1 MEFDASLNYLR
12 VEIDKKVNG
21 RFPVPHGFLDDHV
34 RNVSEIRVL
43 LSEDLKTRLI
53 RHLET
58 IYGTQHGAGHVLKAD
73 FHEWYPSRKPE
84 IESYYWRRLYKYW
97 IDYSVLPV
105 QVVKTIDKVTDEI
118 LGYLGDPLEEA
129 SWRRRGLVMGH
140 VQSGKTTNY
149 SALIAKAAD
158 AGYRIIIVLAGLTSS
173 LRYQTQVR
181 LDKAFVGKSSL
192 GDKLVSEI
200 YPISNVLKGSD
211 YEGLKQRQPFC
222 GTTQSGDFSVNIIRG
237 IAAEEGN
244 FAGPILFV
252 TKKHEK
258 VLESLAS
265 WLDDLKSGSPLD
277 GPMLLIDDEADNAS
291 VNTSKDPKKSTRI
304 NERIRKLLMCSRR
317 TSYVGYTATPFAN
330 IFIDPDTED
339 EMLNSDLFPEHF
351 IKSLEPPENYVGA
364 EKLFSEKAEYFESCV
379 REIPPDFM
387 DYLPLKHKSGD
398 LVSELPQSLKDA
410 TYQYLIARAIRV
422 LGGDGQQHSSMLVNV
437 SRFNA
442 IQEQVHNL
450 IYILLQDVSAAVT
463 AWSSS
468 AAWASSSIM
477 LKLHSIWRLEFSN
490 QVDYSWDE
498 VRAALRK
505 GVASIEVKLVN
516 MKGGGLDY
524 NNSPASGIHVIAVG
538 GLALARGLT
547 LEGLLVSYVLRNV
560 GAADTLLQM
569 GRWFGY
575 RDRYANICRI
585 HVTEEMLGDFR
596 EVSGAVEELRNDL
609 VRMERMKVTPNEF
622 GLKVRQ
628 SPTGIAITAAN
639 KMRGARSVV
648 MAVDLSLR
656 HLQAYELFNDRGI
669 NKRHLSVVSSL
680 VELLESGGKG
690 GRDVDEKSALVW
702 KEVGVSVIQ
711 ELLLKLELPQ
721 MEFAIGNGERSLVLD
736 YIADRAAGELS
747 FWDVAIPFRRT
758 GEPRLEFPFGLGLE
772 SKVYCR
778 RRKSGVPKSDDPDVV
793 KVTANHVVADSA
805 EFDLQYGE
813 REKLRRLLPVLEK
826 EYPSVSPEVRHLM
839 ARSRPLIIIHL
850 MDFELKTPR
859 DGVPKKSLKFEDC
872 SPVVSISLA
881 FPGTKVN
888 ASPREYFAT
897 KRLTE
902 MMARQREELE
912 SDEDLESDE

>member
-1 MEFDASLNYLR
+1 MEFDASLSYLR
-12 VEIDKKVNG
+12 VEIDKKTDG
-21 RFPVPHGFLDDHV
+21 RLPVPKGFLEDHV
-34 RNVSEIRVL
+34 RNASEIRIL
-43 LSEDLKTRLI
+43 LSEDLKIRLI
-53 RHLET
+53 RHLEA
-58 IYGTQHGAGHVLKAD
+58 IYGTQHGTGHVLKTD
-73 FHEWYPSRKPE
+73 FQEWYPSRKAD
-84 IESYYWRRLYKYW
+84 IESYYWRRLNKYW
-97 IDYSVLPV
+97 VDCSVLPV
-105 QVVKTIDKVTDEI
+105 QVVKSVDKVTDEI
-118 LGYLGDPLEEA
+118 LGYLGDPQEEA

-158 AGYRIIIVLAGLTSS
+158 AGYRIIIVLAGLTNS

-181 LDKAFVGKSSL
+181 LDKSFVGKSSL

-200 YPISNVLKGSD
+200 YPISNVLKGTD

-237 IAAEEGN
+237 ITAEEGN

-252 TKKHEK
+252 TKKHER

-265 WLDDLKSGSPLD
+265 WLSDLKPGSPLD

-291 VNTSKDPKKSTRI
+291 VNTSKDPKKTTRI
-304 NERIRKLLMCSRR
+304 NSRIRELLKCSRR

-379 REIPPDFM
+379 REVPPDYI
-387 DYLPLKHKSGD
+387 DYLPLKHKSSD
-398 LVSELPQSLKDA
+398 LVPELPQSLKDA
-410 TYQYLIARAIRV
+410 MYQYVLVRGIRV
-422 LGGDGQQHSSMLVNV
+422 LDGEGSKHSSMLVNV

-442 IQEQVHNL
+442 IQKQVHDL
-450 IYILLQDVSAAVT
+450 LYVLLQDVIAAVA
-463 AWSSS
+463 AWGSSS
-468 AAWASSSIM
+468 AWASSPIM
-477 LKLHSIWRLEFSN
+477 LKLHSVWLAEFSG
-490 QVDYSWDE
+490 QVNYGWDD
-498 VRAALRK
+498 VRGALRR
-505 GVASIEVKLVN
+505 GLAPVELKLVN

-524 NNSPASGIHVIAVG
+524 NKPPASGIHVIAVG

-547 LEGLLVSYVLRNV
+547 LEGLVVSYVLRNV

-575 RDRYANICRI
+575 RDGYAKICRI
-585 HVTEEMLGDFR
+585 HATEEMLGDFR

-639 KMRGARSVV
+639 KMRGAKPVV
-648 MAVDLSLR
+648 MAVDLSLK
-656 HLQAYELFNDRGI
+656 HLQAYELFNDFEI
-669 NKRHLSVVSSL
+669 NEKHFSAVSSL
-680 VELLESGGKG
+680 VGVLGSEYIDNKDTDDG
-690 GRDVDEKSALVW
+690 ALVW
-702 KEVGVSVIQ
+702 KGVGVSVVQ
-711 ELLLKLELPQ
+711 EFLLKFELPQ
-721 MEFAIGNGERSLVLD
+721 LEFAIGNGRRSLVLD
-736 YIADRAAGELS
+736 YIADRAVGELS
-747 FWDVAIPFRRT
+747 HWDVAVPFRRT
-758 GEPRLEFPFGLGLE
+758 GEPKLEFPFGLEQEGRA
-772 SKVYCR
+772 YCR

-793 KVTANHVVADSA
+793 KITANHVVADSA
-805 EFDLQYGE
+805 EFDLPYGE
-813 REKLRRLLPVLEK
+813 REELKRLLPALEK
-826 EYPSVSPEVRHLM
+826 DFPEASPELLHLM
-839 ARSRPLIIIHL
+839 ARTRPLLVIHL
-850 MDFELKTPR
+850 MDFGLKRPR
-859 DGVPKKSLKFEDC
+859 DTDEPGKTLNFKER

-881 FPGTKVN
+881 FPGTKID

-902 MMARQREELE
+902 LLERQREELE
-912 SDEDLESDE
+912 SDEDLDSDE

>member
-1 MEFDASLNYLR
+1 MEFDASLSYLR
-12 VEIDKKVNG
+12 VEIDKKTNG
-21 RFPVPHGFLDDHV
+21 RLPVPQGFLDDHV
-34 RNVSEIRVL
+34 RNASEIRTL
-43 LSEDLKTRLI
+43 LSEDLKVRLV

-58 IYGTQHGAGHVLKAD
+58 IYGTQHGTGHVLKTD
-73 FHEWYPSRKPE
+73 FQEWYPSRKADV
-84 IESYYWRRLYKYW
+84 ESYYWRRLNKYW
-97 IDYSVLPV
+97 VDYSVLPV
-105 QVVKTIDKVTDEI
+105 QVVKSIDKVTDEI
-118 LGYLGDPLEEA
+118 LGYLGDPQEEA
-129 SWRRRGLVMGH
+129 SWRRSGLVMGH

-158 AGYRIIIVLAGLTSS
+158 AGYRIIIVLSGLTSS

-200 YPISNVLKGSD
+200 YPVSNVLKGTD

-237 IAAEEGN
+237 ITAEEGN

-265 WLDDLKSGSPLD
+265 WLSDLKPGSPLD

-291 VNTSKDPKKSTRI
+291 VNTSKDPKKTTRI
-304 NERIRKLLMCSRR
+304 NSRIRELLRCSRR

-379 REIPPDFM
+379 REIPPDYT

-410 TYQYLIARAIRV
+410 MCQYVIARAIRV
-422 LGGDGQQHSSMLVNV
+422 LDGEGHKHSSMLVNV

-442 IQEQVHNL
+442 IQKQVHDL
-450 IYILLQDVSAAVT
+450 LYVLLQDVSAAVS

-468 AAWASSSIM
+468 AAWATSPIM
-477 LKLHSIWRLEFSN
+477 LKLHNVWLAEFSS
-490 QVDYSWDE
+490 QADYGWDDI
-498 VRAALRK
+498 RGALRR
-505 GVASIEVKLVN
+505 GVAPVEVKLVN

-524 NNSPASGIHVIAVG
+524 NSPPASGIHVIAVG

-547 LEGLLVSYVLRNV
+547 LEGLIISYVLRNV

-575 RDRYANICRI
+575 RDGYANICRI
-585 HVTEEMLGDFR
+585 HATEEMLGDFR

-639 KMRGARSVV
+639 KMRGAKSVV
-648 MAVDLSLR
+648 MAVDLSLK
-656 HLQAYELFNDRGI
+656 HLQAYELFNDRDI
-669 NKRHLSVVSSL
+669 NRKHFSVVSSL
-680 VELLESGGKG
+680 VGILESEYKENKGSDGG
-690 GRDVDEKSALVW
+690 ALVW
-702 KEVGVSVIQ
+702 KGINVSVIQ
-711 ELLLKLELPQ
+711 EMLLKFELPQ
-721 MEFAIGNGERSLVLD
+721 IEFAIGSGERSLVLD
-736 YIADRAAGELS
+736 YISDRASGELS
-747 FWDVAIPFRRT
+747 RWDVAIPFRRT
-758 GEPRLEFPFGLGLE
+758 GEPKLEFPFCMEAEGN
-772 SKVYCR
+772 VYCR

-805 EFDLQYGE
+805 EFDLPYGE
-813 REKLRRLLPVLEK
+813 KERLSELLPMLEK
-826 EYPSVSPEVRHLM
+826 EYPSASPELRHLM
-839 ARSRPLIIIHL
+839 ARTRPLLIIHL
-850 MDFELKTPR
+850 MDFELKKR
-859 DGVPKKSLKFEDC
+859 QGGDSGKSLNFDEG

-881 FPGTKVN
+881 FPGTKVD
-888 ASPREYFAT
+888 ASAREYYAT

-902 MMARQREELE
+902 MMERQREELE
-912 SDEDLESDE
+912 SDEDLDSDE